1 MLKSMQY
8 TYYTQSQSYANDTSR
23 MVVFLDSVTGAQN
36 VPPESVRVNSVKRAV
51 LKQNGQL
58 LAIQYGKQGL
68 RYPLIIEGRPDT
80 DILELVGKDS
90 DWAAGALDAS
100 NIKQQDVY
108 VGEYQDGQLVVHVYE
123 K

>member
-1 MLKSMQY
+1 MQY
-8 TYYTQSQSYANDTSR
+8 TYYTQSQSYANDPSR
-23 MVVFLDSVTGAQN
+23 MVVFLDSVTAAQN

-58 LAIQYGKQGL
+58 SAIQYSEQGL
-68 RYPLIIEGRPDT
+68 RYPLIIEGQLDT

-90 DWAAGALDAS
+90 DWVAGALDAS

-108 VGEYQDGQLVVHVYE
+108 VGEYQDGQLVLHVYE